1 MNRLLTWNEAQH
13 HCGSQNMTLFQYDN
27 DDKFYKDGDIIDYLV
42 KAFIDTG
49 TELGDVVFLGLKR
62 NKVVNKIIF

>member
-1 MNRLLTWNEAQH
+1 
-13 HCGSQNMTLFQYDN
+13 MTLFQYDN
-27 DDKFYKDGDIIDYLV
+27 DDKFYKDGDIVDYLV
-42 KAFIDTG
+42 KAFIDTE